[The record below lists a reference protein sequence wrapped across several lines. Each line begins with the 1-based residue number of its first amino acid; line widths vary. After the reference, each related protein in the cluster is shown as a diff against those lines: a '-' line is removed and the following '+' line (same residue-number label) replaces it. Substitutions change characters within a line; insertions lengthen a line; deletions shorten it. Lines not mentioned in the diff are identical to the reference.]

1 MYRNLAAVDIA
12 IEMFNG
18 TFLPESETN
27 KPLIV
32 QKSLRN
38 TIMMIYGLSQ
48 KNNNKYYVRNVR
60 TVFCTTIFELYLY
73 YIFELFYN

>member
-1 MYRNLAAVDIA
+1 MYRHLTAVDIS

-18 TFLPESETN
+18 TFLTESDTN

-38 TIMMIYGLSQ
+38 TILMIYGLSQ
-48 KNNNKYYVRNVR
+48 KNNIKFYIRHVGM
-60 TVFCTTIFELYLY
+60 VFCKLHNKAIKLL
-73 YIFELFYN
+73 